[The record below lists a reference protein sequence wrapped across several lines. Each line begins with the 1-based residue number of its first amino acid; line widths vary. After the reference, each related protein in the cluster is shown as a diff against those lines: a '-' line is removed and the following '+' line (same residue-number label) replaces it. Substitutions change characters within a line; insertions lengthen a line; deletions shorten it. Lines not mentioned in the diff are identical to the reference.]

1 MSDIIWPAGFVPGLT
16 DNFCSNEVIAAGLS
30 AAEIWPFLN
39 EPERW
44 PTYYRNCADI
54 RFHDGAGPE
63 LAADVRFF
71 FSTFGFPV
79 ESRVVEHVPPV
90 EGRPGRVA
98 WHGWSGD
105 GDQRLDVHHA
115 WLVEDLSADR
125 VRILTQETQ
134 NGSAAKEMAIAVP
147 NPMINGH
154 QEWLDGLV
162 AAARSSR
169 PEPSGR
175 RP

>member
-1 MSDIIWPAGFVPGLT
+1 MPDEDLGEAGDCQRRFDDDQTGFVTDETVGKHGAALGSSNQIDQSREARARRRGASARPRPTPGR
-16 DNFCSNEVIAAGLS
+16 SS
-30 AAEIWPFLN
+30 M
-39 EPERW
+39 
-44 PTYYRNCADI
+44 
-54 RFHDGAGPE
+54 
-63 LAADVRFF
+63 
-71 FSTFGFPV
+71 SPV
-79 ESRVVEHVPPV
+79 K
-90 EGRPGRVA
+90 GRPGRAA

-134 NGSAAKEMAIAVP
+134 NGSAAKKMAIAVP
-147 NPMINGH
+147 NPMVNGH

-162 AAARSSR
+162 AAVRSSR
-169 PEPSGR
+169 PEPRGR